1 MNKRER
7 GDGEGGCGVG
17 MKRDEGRARREGER
31 KGRRDSREREGG
43 GKQGEREG
51 TVVSLSLTL

>member
-1 MNKRER
+1 MRE
-7 GDGEGGCGVG
+7 GQGE
-17 MKRDEGRARREGER
+17 RGER

>member
-17 MKRDEGRARREGER
+17 MKRDEGRARREGGE
-31 KGRRDSREREGG
+31 ERE
-43 GKQGEREG
+43 EG
-51 TVVSLSLTL
+51 Q